1 MARDQA
7 MGRFKTDYAA
17 IRCGTNRRTVGL
29 TAERQRRHVSGNR
42 RSRTAR
48 RTARRAL
55 GIMWI
60 ASFARRK
67 VGELRGDRLPEDERE
82 QEKRKRMG
90 VLNVNDSA
98 KCGDQY
104 EERFVSVVED
114 VRSLF
119 NVGAIFRTADGAGMD
134 KIYMCGITG
143 APPRKE
149 IEKVSLGAENTVN
162 WEWRFGCV
170 SILRDLKERG
180 FQIVALEKTE
190 NSRPLT
196 QLLADGKISRPLCL
210 VVGNEVS
217 GVSAEAL
224 ALSDIVADLPM
235 KGMKESL
242 NVSVAFGIAAY
253 ALSEKT

>member
-1 MARDQA
+1 MPLTETFCPYPECNEKFSAEIPV
-7 MGRFKTDYAA
+7 GRTKTTCPACLRP
-17 IRCGTNRRTVGL
+17 I
-29 TAERQRRHVSGNR
+29 
-42 RSRTAR
+42 TAR
-48 RTARRAL
+48 LAAV
-55 GIMWI
+55 
-60 ASFARRK
+60 FAT
-67 VGELRGDRLPEDERE
+67 LERE

-90 VLNVNDSA
+90 VLNFNNDA
-98 KCGDQY
+98 KAGEDY
-104 EERFVSVVED
+104 RERFVAVVED

-134 KIYMCGITG
+134 KIYLCGITG

-180 FQIVALEKTE
+180 FNIVALEKTE
-190 NSRPLT
+190 NSQPLS
-196 QLLADGKISRPLCL
+196 QLLLQEKISRPLCL

-224 ALSDIVADLPM
+224 ALSDVVADLPM

>member
-1 MARDQA
+1 MPLTETFCPYPECQEKFSADLPA
-7 MGRFKTDYAA
+7 GRTKTVCPSCNRA
-17 IRCGTNRRTVGL
+17 I
-29 TAERQRRHVSGNR
+29 
-42 RSRTAR
+42 TAR
-48 RTARRAL
+48 LDAVFTTL
-55 GIMWI
+55 
-60 ASFARRK
+60 
-67 VGELRGDRLPEDERE
+67 ERE

-90 VLNVNDSA
+90 LQNSNNEA
-98 KCGDQY
+98 KCGPGY
-104 EERFVSVVED
+104 EEKFVALVED

-162 WEWRFGCV
+162 WEWTFGCV
-170 SILRDLKERG
+170 QILRDLKKRG
-180 FQIVALEKTE
+180 FLIVALEKTE
-190 NSRPLT
+190 NSLPLSE
-196 QLLADGKISRPLCL
+196 LLHSGKIAKPLCL
-210 VVGNEVS
+210 IVGNEVS

>member
-1 MARDQA
+1 MSREVQR
-7 MGRFKTDYAA
+7 RFAGWANQDHMSDLPATDYGNVW
-17 IRCGTNRRTVGL
+17 RLVL
-29 TAERQRRHVSGNR
+29 T
-42 RSRTAR
+42 T
-48 RTARRAL
+48 L
-55 GIMWI
+55 
-60 ASFARRK
+60 
-67 VGELRGDRLPEDERE
+67 ERE

-98 KCGDQY
+98 KCGEHYQ
-104 EERFVSVVED
+104 ERFVAVVED

-134 KIYMCGITG
+134 KIYMWYHS
-143 APPRKE
+143 AHHHEKE

-162 WEWRFGCV
+162 WERRFGCV
-170 SILRDLKERG
+170 SILREFKERG
-180 FQIVALEKTE
+180 FNIVALEKTE
-190 NSRPLT
+190 NSHPLSA
-196 QLLADGKISRPLCL
+196 LLADGKISRPLCL

>member
-1 MARDQA
+1 MPLTETFCPYPECHEKFSADLPA
-7 MGRFKTDYAA
+7 GRTKTT
-17 IRCGTNRRTVGL
+17 CPTCRRPI
-29 TAERQRRHVSGNR
+29 
-42 RSRTAR
+42 TAR
-48 RTARRAL
+48 LAAV
-55 GIMWI
+55 
-60 ASFARRK
+60 FAT
-67 VGELRGDRLPEDERE
+67 LERE

-90 VLNVNDSA
+90 VLNINDSA
-98 KCGDQY
+98 KCGEKY
-104 EERFVSVVED
+104 VERFVAVVED

-180 FQIVALEKTE
+180 FQILALEKTE
-190 NSRPLT
+190 NSQALCE
-196 QLLADGKISRPLCL
+196 LLAEGKISRPLCL